1 MSVDVLEHSPPI
13 EGVILVVALGHHL
26 EARLDEGSPGEVP
39 RGLRLA
45 HVVAE
50 TPGQLDRPGD
60 QVTGQA
66 LSSSSRVDGQHLESR
81 QNVVVKQSITL
92 TRLQIEGRLYVVVV
106 EDVPGP
112 PLDLV

>member
-1 MSVDVLEHSPPI
+1 MSVNVLEHCPPI

-39 RGLRLA
+39 RGLCLA

-66 LSSSSRVDGQHLESR
+66 LTASQAADIQYLCRVTSECRR
-81 QNVVVKQSITL
+81 QTIFDSNL
-92 TRLQIEGRLYVVVV
+92 
-106 EDVPGP
+106 
-112 PLDLV
+112 

>member
-1 MSVDVLEHSPPI
+1 MSVDVLEHFPPI

-66 LSSSSRVDGQHLESR
+66 LTASPPADIQYLCRVTSECRR
-81 QNVVVKQSITL
+81 QTIFDSNL
-92 TRLQIEGRLYVVVV
+92 
-106 EDVPGP
+106 
-112 PLDLV
+112 

>member
-1 MSVDVLEHSPPI
+1 MSVDVLEHFPPI

-50 TPGQLDRPGD
+50 TPGQLD
-60 QVTGQA
+60 
-66 LSSSSRVDGQHLESR
+66 
-81 QNVVVKQSITL
+81 
-92 TRLQIEGRLYVVVV
+92 
-106 EDVPGP
+106 
-112 PLDLV
+112 